1 MLDFLN
7 LKDYSPS
14 NLPKDILV
22 GVILAAVSIPIS
34 MGYAQI
40 AGLPAIY
47 GLYGSVFPI
56 IIFSLLS
63 SSRMF
68 VFGVDA
74 APCVL
79 VGSGIAGFG
88 IVAESAEALR
98 LIPVITLFVALWLL
112 LFFAL
117 KFGKAIKYISAPVMG
132 GFISGICA
140 NIILMQFPKLLGG
153 TASQGEIAE
162 LIDGIVK
169 TIPSTNAY
177 SLLLGGI
184 SLLFLIVM
192 KRYAPK
198 IPAAIIVMAAGA
210 FIMYFLHPDSW
221 NIATLSAVDRG
232 LPNFYLPNPFLSH
245 ELDSVDFL
253 EVVKLSL
260 AISLVVMAETLLAE
274 NNFAQVQGYRLKEN
288 REILTFA
295 VCNASAA
302 FTGCCPANGSISRT
316 VLGTQYGATSR
327 IATFSAGIAMIFLL
341 LFGTGFIIYLPVP
354 VLTAIIISALISAIE
369 ITLARRLW
377 KISKREFLIFIS
389 AFFGVL
395 IFGTID
401 GVVIGVILSFFSVL
415 VATMS
420 PLRDYRG
427 VIPGKHHFYSIER
440 NRQAFPISNVLIY
453 KYTGNLHFAN
463 IASFVRDIEE
473 GMNADTRVVV
483 IDGAGINHID
493 TSAAERIEILYEKLK
508 KDGIKFYFTEHI
520 AHINDEFRRLGLGYL
535 IEEGAVRR
543 NIALALEDAG
553 IHRPYPLDGARD
565 LPEHVP
571 EASPIDG
578 MMMEEYEWAF
588 GFRDVIPKQDGDN
601 K

>member
-1 MLDFLN
+1 
-7 LKDYSPS
+7 
-14 NLPKDILV
+14 
-22 GVILAAVSIPIS
+22 
-34 MGYAQI
+34 
-40 AGLPAIY
+40 
-47 GLYGSVFPI
+47 
-56 IIFSLLS
+56 
-63 SSRMF
+63 
-68 VFGVDA
+68 
-74 APCVL
+74 
-79 VGSGIAGFG
+79 
-88 IVAESAEALR
+88 
-98 LIPVITLFVALWLL
+98 
-112 LFFAL
+112 
-117 KFGKAIKYISAPVMG
+117 
-132 GFISGICA
+132 
-140 NIILMQFPKLLGG
+140 
-153 TASQGEIAE
+153 
-162 LIDGIVK
+162 
-169 TIPSTNAY
+169 
-177 SLLLGGI
+177 
-184 SLLFLIVM
+184 
-192 KRYAPK
+192 
-198 IPAAIIVMAAGA
+198 
-210 FIMYFLHPDSW
+210 
-221 NIATLSAVDRG
+221 
-232 LPNFYLPNPFLSH
+232 
-245 ELDSVDFL
+245 
-253 EVVKLSL
+253 
-260 AISLVVMAETLLAE
+260 
-274 NNFAQVQGYRLKEN
+274 
-288 REILTFA
+288 
-295 VCNASAA
+295 
-302 FTGCCPANGSISRT
+302 

-578 MMMEEYEWAF
+578 MLMEEYEWAF